1 LLKVEEKE
9 LKKILKIILVVFAV
23 LIIAA
28 VGSMALVMGD
38 VAGNMATDTHPLPNG
53 AATGKALIVYDPGL
67 SGGAKDVATK
77 IGYLLQD
84 SGYDVLLAGVK
95 SSAATDLTGY
105 DVIIVGGPIYAGK
118 PAATVQSY
126 QSSFNPS
133 EQVKV
138 GIFGY
143 GSVKI
148 DNADTAAV
156 MQDVAALPSDSQ
168 ITLLTAMK
176 IVSSENVDDQCNEFV
191 INLLE

>member
-1 LLKVEEKE
+1 MR
-9 LKKILKIILVVFAV
+9 KILKIILAVFAV

-95 SSAATDLTGY
+95 SSTAANIEDY
-105 DVIIVGGPIYAGK
+105 DVIVVGGPIYAGK
-118 PAATVQSY
+118 PASTVQSY
-126 QSSFNPS
+126 LNSFNLP
-133 EQVKV
+133 EQAKV

-148 DNADTAAV
+148 DNSNRAAV
-156 MQDVAALPSDSQ
+156 MQDVGTLACDSQ
-168 ITLLTAMK
+168 FAVLTAMK
-176 IVSSENVDDQCNEFV
+176 IVSSENVDNQCSEFV
-191 INLLE
+191 INLLK

>member
-1 LLKVEEKE
+1 MR
-9 LKKILKIILVVFAV
+9 KILKIILAVFAV

-38 VAGNMATDTHPLPNG
+38 VAGNMATDTHSLPNG

-95 SSAATDLTGY
+95 SSAASNIADY
-105 DVIIVGGPIYAGK
+105 DVIVVGGPIYAGK
-118 PAATVQSY
+118 PASTVQSFLN
-126 QSSFNPS
+126 SFNPP
-133 EQVKV
+133 EQAKV

-143 GSVKI
+143 GSIKI
-148 DNADTAAV
+148 DNSDKTAV
-156 MQDVAALPSDSQ
+156 MQDIAGLPSGSE
-168 ITLLTAMK
+168 LVVLSAMK
-176 IVSSENVDDQCNEFV
+176 IVSDENLDDQCHEFI